1 MKFLTGI
8 TATLFAILVAIGTN
22 TISQAAEKGAII
34 KVKGG
39 YTVEELYAKKDE
51 LKGKKVRV
59 RGKVVKFNGGI
70 MGRNWVHLR
79 DGSGKPG
86 ADDIT
91 VTTNQNAKV
100 GGTVVATGVVAVDKD
115 FGAGYRYE
123 IILEE
128 ADLAVE

>member
-8 TATLFAILVAIGTN
+8 TATLFAILVAIGAN
-22 TISQAAEKGAII
+22 TISQAAEKGAIT

-51 LKGKKVRV
+51 LKGKKVSV

-115 FGAGYRYE
+115 FGSGYRYE
-123 IILEE
+123 VILEE
-128 ADLAVE
+128 ADLAAE